1 MTEISSGNHDANKSG
16 ILLVVI
22 AVSFFST
29 SAVLVRWAEPLGAYE
44 VTLWRMLIATLT
56 VGIIGLSKSQI
67 PRIHRSDLPKFILF
81 GFITA
86 IHFGSYIASLQ
97 FTSIA
102 HSLTLVYTAP
112 VFVALLSAFF
122 LKESISARKWGGIAI
137 VVVGVAVLAGFE
149 PKMTPRMW
157 IGDASAIVSAIA
169 FGFYSVAGRS
179 QRAGYRLLT
188 YTFFVYLSA
197 AFWIAPIAIANF
209 SASEYGFRQIISIL
223 LLGILP
229 LGLGHTLYNA
239 ALRRMNA
246 TYANLIASQ
255 EVTGGILLG
264 VLFLHEIP
272 GPSAVLG
279 VVITLVGIVLVLI

>member
-1 MTEISSGNHDANKSG
+1 MTEISPSHHDANKSG
-16 ILLVVI
+16 ILLAIV
-22 AVSFFST
+22 AVSLFST
-29 SAVLVRWAEPLGAYE
+29 SAVLARWAEPLGAYE
-44 VTLWRMLIATLT
+44 VTFWRMLIATLT

-67 PRIHRSDLPKFILF
+67 PNIRRADLPKFILF

-86 IHFGSYIASLQ
+86 IHFGAYIASLQ

-112 VFVALLSAFF
+112 VFVALLSVLF
-122 LKESISARKWGGIAI
+122 LKESISARKWGGI
-137 VVVGVAVLAGFE
+137 VVVVAGVAVLAGFE
-149 PKMTPRMW
+149 PEMTPRMW
-157 IGDASAIVSAIA
+157 LGDALAIVSAIA

-179 QRAGYRLLT
+179 QRAGYSLLT

-197 AFWIAPIAIANF
+197 AFWIAPFAVTDF
-209 SASEYGFRQIISIL
+209 SPVEYGFRQIISIL

-272 GPSAVLG
+272 GASAIIG
-279 VVITLVGIVLVLI
+279 VIITLVGIILVLV